1 MHGSYQTP
9 EYLGTQVSCVAR
21 RKDSSQILAILF
33 RLLGA
38 FREKDTLNK
47 KRNEAIPK
55 PPVTRNADSPS
66 AHELVSKDPD
76 PEDFP
81 ACIITNVNR
90 LVNCPT
96 ISIDAEASAN
106 GSAHL
111 LVLGLIPDLVPDLCS
126 LYDDSSRFDQR
137 DLGDIPINAHN
148 STIYWLVDRK

>member
-1 MHGSYQTP
+1 MHGIYQSP

-90 LVNCPT
+90 LVNCPM

-126 LYDDSSRFDQR
+126 LYDDSSRFDHR
-137 DLGDIPINAHN
+137 DLGDIPINAHY
-148 STIYWLVDRK
+148 STIYWLVDR

>member
-1 MHGSYQTP
+1 MHGIYQSP

-47 KRNEAIPK
+47 QRNEAIPK

-76 PEDFP
+76 PRGFP
-81 ACIITNVNR
+81 ACIITRVNR
-90 LVNCPT
+90 LVNCPMV
-96 ISIDAEASAN
+96 SIDAEDSAN

-126 LYDDSSRFDQR
+126 LYDGSSRFDHR

-148 STIYWLVDRK
+148 SAIYWLVDR

>member
-1 MHGSYQTP
+1 MHGNYQAS

-33 RLLGA
+33 LLLGA
-38 FREKDTLNK
+38 FREKDTLDK
-47 KRNEAIPK
+47 QRNEAIPK

-66 AHELVSKDPD
+66 THEWVSKDPG
-76 PEDFP
+76 PGGFP
-81 ACIITNVNR
+81 AFTITNVNR
-90 LVNCPT
+90 LVNCPI
-96 ISIDAEASAN
+96 ISIDAEDSAN

-126 LYDDSSRFDQR
+126 LYDDSSRFDHL

-148 STIYWLVDRK
+148 STIYWLVDR

>member
-1 MHGSYQTP
+1 MHGTYQPP

-21 RKDSSQILAILF
+21 RKEISQILAILF

-66 AHELVSKDPD
+66 AHELASKDPD

-90 LVNCPT
+90 LVNCPM

-126 LYDDSSRFDQR
+126 LYDDSSRFDHR

-148 STIYWLVDRK
+148 STIYWLVDR

>member
-1 MHGSYQTP
+1 MHGIYQSP

-33 RLLGA
+33 RLLGV

-47 KRNEAIPK
+47 QRNEAIPK

-66 AHELVSKDPD
+66 AHELVSKDPA
-76 PEDFP
+76 PGGFP
-81 ACIITNVNR
+81 ACIITRVNR
-90 LVNCPT
+90 LVNCPMV
-96 ISIDAEASAN
+96 SIDAEDSAN

-126 LYDDSSRFDQR
+126 LYDDSSRFDHR

-148 STIYWLVDRK
+148 SAIYWLVDR

>member
-1 MHGSYQTP
+1 MHGAYQSP

-21 RKDSSQILAILF
+21 RKENSQILAILF

-90 LVNCPT
+90 LVNCPM

-126 LYDDSSRFDQR
+126 LYDDSSRFDHR

-148 STIYWLVDRK
+148 STIYWLVDR

>member
-1 MHGSYQTP
+1 MHGDYQSP

-38 FREKDTLNK
+38 FREKDTLDK
-47 KRNEAIPK
+47 HRNEVIPN
-55 PPVTRNADSPS
+55 PPVTRNADSPR
-66 AHELVSKDPD
+66 AHEVFSKDPGTG
-76 PEDFP
+76 DFP
-81 ACIITNVNR
+81 ACIIANVTR

-111 LVLGLIPDLVPDLCS
+111 LVLGLIPDLVPDLRS
-126 LYDDSSRFDQR
+126 L
-137 DLGDIPINAHN
+137 
-148 STIYWLVDRK
+148 

>member
-1 MHGSYQTP
+1 MHGSYQSP

-21 RKDSSQILAILF
+21 RNDSSQILAILF
-33 RLLGA
+33 LLLGA

-66 AHELVSKDPD
+66 AHELVSKDLD

-126 LYDDSSRFDQR
+126 LYDDSSRFDHR

-148 STIYWLVDRK
+148 STIYWLVDR

>member
-1 MHGSYQTP
+1 MHGTYQPP

-21 RKDSSQILAILF
+21 RKEISQILAILF

-90 LVNCPT
+90 LVNCPM

-126 LYDDSSRFDQR
+126 LYDDSSRFDHL
-137 DLGDIPINAHN
+137 DLGDIPTNAHN
-148 STIYWLVDRK
+148 GTIYWLVDR

>member
-1 MHGSYQTP
+1 M
-9 EYLGTQVSCVAR
+9 
-21 RKDSSQILAILF
+21 
-33 RLLGA
+33 
-38 FREKDTLNK
+38 
-47 KRNEAIPK
+47 IPK

-90 LVNCPT
+90 LVNCPM

-126 LYDDSSRFDQR
+126 LYDDSSRFDHR

-148 STIYWLVDRK
+148 STIYWLVDR

>member
-1 MHGSYQTP
+1 MHGDYQSP
-9 EYLGTQVSCVAR
+9 EYLDTQVSCVAR
-21 RKDSSQILAILF
+21 RKDISQILAILF

-47 KRNEAIPK
+47 HRNEVIPN

-66 AHELVSKDPD
+66 AHEVFSKDP
-76 PEDFP
+76 ESGDFP
-81 ACIITNVNR
+81 ACIIANVTR
-90 LVNCPT
+90 LVNCPI

-111 LVLGLIPDLVPDLCS
+111 LVLGLIPGLVTGLCS
-126 LYDDSSRFDQR
+126 LYDDSSRFDHL

-148 STIYWLVDRK
+148 STIYWLVD

>member
-1 MHGSYQTP
+1 MHGSYQSP

-21 RKDSSQILAILF
+21 RKENSQILAILF

-90 LVNCPT
+90 LVNCPM

-126 LYDDSSRFDQR
+126 LYDDSSRFDHR

-148 STIYWLVDRK
+148 STIYWLVDR

>member
-1 MHGSYQTP
+1 MHGVYQSP

-21 RKDSSQILAILF
+21 MNESSQILATHL

-47 KRNEAIPK
+47 QKSEVIPK

-90 LVNCPT
+90 LVNCPI

-111 LVLGLIPDLVPDLCS
+111 LVLGLTPDLVPDLCS
-126 LYDDSSRFDQR
+126 LYDDSSRFDHR

-148 STIYWLVDRK
+148 STIYWLVD

>member
-1 MHGSYQTP
+1 MHGDYQSP

-21 RKDSSQILAILF
+21 RKDISQILAILF

-47 KRNEAIPK
+47 HRNEVIPN
-55 PPVTRNADSPS
+55 PPVTRNADSPR
-66 AHELVSKDPD
+66 AHEVFSKDPGTG
-76 PEDFP
+76 DFP
-81 ACIITNVNR
+81 ACIIANVTR

-111 LVLGLIPDLVPDLCS
+111 LVLGLIPDLVPDLRS
-126 LYDDSSRFDQR
+126 L
-137 DLGDIPINAHN
+137 
-148 STIYWLVDRK
+148 